1 MRPNTLFFKVNRLQE
16 EFMAPTPDNDL
27 AGEIAY
33 VKTLAEEGRNAPL
46 VGGALYVIWGVVIG
60 LASLLTWLGAA
71 EIVALPSF
79 IGGLVFWIIVLAV
92 GWGLSFFIG
101 AKIGAKP
108 GALTIGN
115 RTATSAWFGV
125 GLFLL
130 IYWLA
135 LIALRDRFAAGG
147 VAPGA
152 MFGTMFPVAFG
163 VYGIAFYATAT
174 AARLDWMR
182 GFAVAAWIFSVASLY
197 YFSDAKQLLVA
208 AVGSF
213 ICAALPGLLLMRR
226 EPSDI
231 V

>member
-1 MRPNTLFFKVNRLQE
+1 
-16 EFMAPTPDNDL
+16 MAPAPNDDL

-33 VKTLAEEGRNAPL
+33 VKALAEEGRNAPL
-46 VGGALYVIWGVVIG
+46 VGGALYLIWGLVIG
-60 LASLLTWLGAA
+60 VAAFVTWLRAA

-79 IGGLVFWIIVLAV
+79 VGGLLFWVIALAA

-101 AKIGAKP
+101 PKIGAKP
-108 GALTIGN
+108 GALTVGN
-115 RTATSAWFGV
+115 RTAKAAWFGV
-125 GLFLL
+125 GVFLL

-135 LIALRDRFAAGG
+135 LIALEGRFAAAG
-147 VAPGA
+147 VPPGA

-163 VYGIAFYATAT
+163 VYGIAFHTTAT

-182 GFAVAAWIFSVASLY
+182 GFAIAAWIFSIASLY
-197 YFSDAKQLLVA
+197 YLADATQFLIA
-208 AVGSF
+208 AAGSF